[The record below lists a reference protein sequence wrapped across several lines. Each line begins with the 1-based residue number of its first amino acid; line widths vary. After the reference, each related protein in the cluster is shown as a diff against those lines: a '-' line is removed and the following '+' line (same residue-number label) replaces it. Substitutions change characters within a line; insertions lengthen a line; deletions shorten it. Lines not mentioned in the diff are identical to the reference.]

1 MRNRIKMTIAS
12 ALALMAIVSTGCDKH
27 DHEEELIT
35 TLKLTAV
42 NKATGAVTTATFADP
57 DGDGGNG
64 PTKFDTLK
72 LSIGAIYETSISVLD
87 ESATP
92 AVDKTPEVV
101 SEANE
106 HQFYYST
113 TASGVTI
120 VTTDQDAN
128 GLPLGTK
135 ATLTTTTASNGR
147 LQIKLKHKPDG
158 LKKAGDSDAVGETD
172 IELPLGGFYVDIK

>member
-27 DHEEELIT
+27 DEEEELIT
-35 TLKLTAV
+35 TLKLTVV

-57 DGDGGNG
+57 DGDGGNA
-64 PTKFDTLK
+64 PTKFDTLR
-72 LSIGAIYETSISVLD
+72 LSSGANYETTVSLYD
-87 ESATP
+87 ESTANVVDLTTEIAT
-92 AVDKTPEVV
+92 
-101 SEANE
+101 EAND

-113 TASGVTI
+113 TASGVSI
-120 VTTDQDAN
+120 ATTDTDAN
-128 GLPLGTK
+128 GLPLGLK
-135 ATLTTTTASNGR
+135 ANVSTSSASTGR

-172 IELPLGGFYVDIK
+172 IELPLGGFYVVVQ